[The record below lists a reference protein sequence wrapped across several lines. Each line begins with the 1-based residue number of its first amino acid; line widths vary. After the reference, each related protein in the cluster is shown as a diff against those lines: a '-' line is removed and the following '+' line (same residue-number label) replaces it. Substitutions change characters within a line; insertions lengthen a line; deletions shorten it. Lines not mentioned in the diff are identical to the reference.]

1 MPLPGAPATW
11 VAYSSSGEAV
21 TANER
26 LPMDTRFMV
35 VTIDAFVPSN
45 NRLGSCPDDASESL
59 AGSVESW
66 RI

>member
-1 MPLPGAPATW
+1 
-11 VAYSSSGEAV
+11 
-21 TANER
+21 
-26 LPMDTRFMV
+26 MDTRFMV